1 MPSAVNHALSFIRR
15 KIPKEILDIVFSPR
29 LSENNRRYR
38 FNASSID
45 AQIREKVIEGIV
57 LQDTNNFGI
66 KEVLIPI
73 GDLPRE
79 PVSNFGLQDSL
90 GFVVRIPRERLNGRS
105 ITSPLSVTISPY
117 GTQGAI
123 PTGSVPGTW
132 GNAVTACGVNAYTTV
147 ARDIMQ
153 GNAPLPLNQTAHVHL
168 IGENTIYVED
178 AMPMSNLSLRCLV
191 NSDPELT
198 WLNPAY
204 FLLFGQLCVW
214 ACKGY
219 IYNEYSIA
227 LDEGQIKFG
236 VNINQFKNLVDGYSD
251 AFDNYEQMIEEK
263 WRKVMVMNDKQRSL
277 RIIAGIAGARQF

>member
-1 MPSAVNHALSFIRR
+1 MSNAVSHALSYIRR

-29 LSENNRRYR
+29 LSENNRRYQ

-57 LQDTNNFGI
+57 LLDTNNFGI
-66 KEVLIPI
+66 KEVLVPI

-79 PVSNFGLQDSL
+79 PVDNFGLQEGM

-117 GTQGAI
+117 GTQGSAFS
-123 PTGSVPGTW
+123 GFVPGTW
-132 GNAVTACGVNAYTTV
+132 GAAVNQCGNSAMTTV
-147 ARDIMQ
+147 ARDVMASY
-153 GNAPLPLNQTAHVHL
+153 APVPLNQTAHVHL

-178 AMPMSNLSLRCLV
+178 MMPMSNLSLRCLV

-198 WLNPAY
+198 WLNPAHY
-204 FLLFGQLCVW
+204 LLFGQLCAW

-219 IYNEYSIA
+219 IYNHYSIA
-227 LDEGQIKFG
+227 LDEGQIKYG
-236 VNINQFKNLVDGYSD
+236 VNINQFKNIVDGYSD
-251 AFDNYEQMIEEK
+251 AFDNYEQLIEEK
-263 WRKVMVMNDKQRSL
+263 WRKAIVMNDKGRSL
-277 RIIAGIAGARQF
+277 RLIAGLVGARQF

>member
-1 MPSAVNHALSFIRR
+1 MSNAINHALSFIRR

-45 AQIREKVIEGIV
+45 AQIREKVIDGIV
-57 LQDTNNFGI
+57 MQDTNNFGI
-66 KEVLIPI
+66 KEVLVPI

-79 PVSNFGLQDSL
+79 PVSSFGLQD
-90 GFVVRIPRERLNGRS
+90 GRS

-117 GTQGAI
+117 GTQGAL

-147 ARDIMQ
+147 ARDIMT

-204 FLLFGQLCVW
+204 YLIFGQLCVW

-219 IYNEYSIA
+219 IYNNYSIA

-277 RIIAGIAGARQF
+277 RVIAGIAGARQF

>member
-1 MPSAVNHALSFIRR
+1 MPNAVSHAISYIRR

-29 LSENNRRYR
+29 LTENNRRYQ

-57 LQDTNNFGI
+57 LLDTNNFGI

-79 PVSNFGLQDSL
+79 PVGNFGLQDSL

-105 ITSPLSVTISPY
+105 ITSPLDVTISPY

-123 PTGSVPGTW
+123 AAGVPSGVW
-132 GNAVTACGVNAYTTV
+132 GNSVNQCGVNAFTTV
-147 ARDIMQ
+147 ARDIMTSY
-153 GNAPLPLNQTAHVHL
+153 APVPLNQTAHVHL

-178 AMPMSNLSLRCLV
+178 MMPMSNLSLRCLV
-191 NSDPELT
+191 NSDPEMT
-198 WLNPAY
+198 WLNPAHY
-204 FLLFGQLCVW
+204 LLFGQLCAW

-219 IYNEYSIA
+219 IYNNYSIA
-227 LDEGQIKFG
+227 LDEGQIKYG
-236 VNINQFKNLVDGYSD
+236 VNINQFKNIVDGYSD
-251 AFDNYEQMIEEK
+251 AFDNYEQLIEEK
-263 WRKVMVMNDKQRSL
+263 WRKAIVMNDKGRSL
-277 RIIAGIAGARQF
+277 RLIAGMAGSRQF